1 MKIAL
6 PTPQTNLVG
15 HHALLAW
22 YQEILDLEAKGVTIC
37 VLMLRVPGQHQDV
50 LCDIPETRALY
61 LERKPRCY
69 HSQHCLPRKRY
80 HCEATEEAQVY
91 YKRSLR

>member
-1 MKIAL
+1 MKTTI

-15 HHALLAW
+15 HRALLAW
-22 YQEILDLEAKGVTIC
+22 YQEILDLQAKGVIIC
-37 VLMLRVPGQHQDV
+37 VLMLKVPGEHGDV
-50 LCDIPETRALY
+50 LCDITETRALY

-69 HSQHCLPRKRY
+69 HSQNCLPRKR
-80 HCEATEEAQVY
+80 HSCEATEEARLY